1 MVVVIMAGEPQDVL
15 VASPSAAVGTLQRQ
29 TTKVVNKHSR
39 PQEEMDFFQH
49 LELSSR
55 LSAATDF

>member
-1 MVVVIMAGEPQDVL
+1 MAGEPQDVL
-15 VASPSAAVGTLQRQ
+15 VASPSAAVGTLQRL
-29 TTKVVNKHSR
+29 TTKVVNKYSR